1 MRLGLGQFR
10 DWTPEYLRFAKQF
23 GATDILL
30 NTPSLPNYGGYW
42 PIHDIVKMRQAVE
55 NEGLKLSAIENVPT
69 QFYDHIMLNGPK
81 RDEQVENM
89 IRTVRNIARAGVPVF
104 GYNWMPSHVWR
115 TPPVP
120 IRGGALAT
128 AFDYEVAKKLP
139 LTHDR
144 EYTEAEMWKNLEY
157 WIKII
162 TPVAEEEGI
171 RLGIHPCD
179 PPVEKLGGIP
189 QLFRNFDA
197 YKRLISIVDSP
208 SNAIEFCQGTFS
220 EMNEDIYEMIEYF
233 VLRKR
238 IMYVHFR
245 NVSGQVPKFYEEFVN
260 TGYVDMHRAMRVY
273 FDYGFDGFFIDDH
286 VPQTYQDTSFGHRG
300 RAHAMGYISGIME
313 SIAKLEGEQGRA
325 AGWKYRELEKSG
337 KLPKV
342 AGVGLAARS
351 RHPATAKTTSARR
364 K

>member
-1 MRLGLGQFR
+1 MRLGLGQFK

-30 NTPSLPNYGGYW
+30 NTPSLPSYGGYW
-42 PIHDIVKMRQAVE
+42 PLHDIVKMRQAVE

-89 IRTVRNIARAGVPVF
+89 IKTVRNIARAGVPIF

-128 AFDYEVAKKLP
+128 AFDYEVAKRFP

-157 WIKII
+157 WIRII
-162 TPVAEEEGI
+162 TPVAEEAGI

-233 VLRKR
+233 VSRKR

-300 RAHAMGYISGIME
+300 RAHAMGYIAGIME
-313 SIAKLEGEQGRA
+313 SITKLEGEQDRI
-325 AGWKYRELEKSG
+325 AGWKYRELEKAG

-342 AGVGLAARS
+342 AGVGLPARGRAPS
-351 RHPATAKTTSARR
+351 KAKTASARR